1 MAVKRF
7 VSLTSPPGKQ
17 WCCQDKY
24 HLDYWSDRFSIQ
36 CKKSKQQG
44 LLSILLLCKYNLSS
58 SENLF
63 LLSLSDWDLGQVVL
77 PPVRAGGTAQSGH
90 HSLLRLLRS
99 HPLPLSRAGKTQHPG
114 GDDRNNL
121 QDVMMTGADRLVC
134 VVCEDPQELS
144 PLDIVAGVWR
154 SLTTETVLETILYAI
169 LYSVLC
175 LWRWCWQQSPL
186 EILSGDRNIPTL
198 FILTEVWIL

>member
-1 MAVKRF
+1 
-7 VSLTSPPGKQ
+7 
-17 WCCQDKY
+17 
-24 HLDYWSDRFSIQ
+24 
-36 CKKSKQQG
+36 
-44 LLSILLLCKYNLSS
+44 
-58 SENLF
+58 
-63 LLSLSDWDLGQVVL
+63 
-77 PPVRAGGTAQSGH
+77 
-90 HSLLRLLRS
+90 
-99 HPLPLSRAGKTQHPG
+99 
-114 GDDRNNL
+114 
-121 QDVMMTGADRLVC
+121 MMTGADRLVC

-186 EILSGDRNIPTL
+186 ETLSGDRNIPTL